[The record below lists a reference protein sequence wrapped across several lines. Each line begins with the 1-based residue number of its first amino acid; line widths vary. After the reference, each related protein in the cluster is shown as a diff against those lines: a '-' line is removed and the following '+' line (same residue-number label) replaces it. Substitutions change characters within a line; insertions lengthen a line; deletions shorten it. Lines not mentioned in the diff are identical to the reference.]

1 MGFDIHILIFIS
13 RFILTLTQKAKNH
26 QSCIELSAIAMIC
39 LKFLL
44 FVCYFYIYDGFIQQ
58 YHHQFSK
65 SQYQSYLNS
74 VKSTITVNESSKK
87 RIDVYLSELL
97 SDHSRSYYGNLCEK
111 GKVKVNSKVKD
122 KAYKVSRG
130 DIIEY
135 EIEEKIDD
143 EKVAPENI
151 PLDILYE
158 DDDILAINKPVGM
171 VVHPAV
177 GSPNGI

>member
-1 MGFDIHILIFIS
+1 
-13 RFILTLTQKAKNH
+13 
-26 QSCIELSAIAMIC
+26 MIC
-39 LKFLL
+39 LKLL
-44 FVCYFYIYDGFIQQ
+44 LLVCYFYTSCSFKYQC
-58 YHHQFSK
+58 H
-65 SQYQSYLNS
+65 SQCNNLRYQSHFYG
-74 VKSTITVNESSKK
+74 VKSTITVNEASKK
-87 RIDVYLSELL
+87 RIDIYLSELL

-177 GSPNGI
+177 GSPNGISCYFKSYNWPSKLISFT